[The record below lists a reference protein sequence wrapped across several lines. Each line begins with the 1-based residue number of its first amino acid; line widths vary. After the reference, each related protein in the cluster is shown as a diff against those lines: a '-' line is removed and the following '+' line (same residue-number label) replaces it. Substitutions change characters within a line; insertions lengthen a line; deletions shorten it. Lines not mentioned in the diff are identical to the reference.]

1 MPQDALLAAATALS
15 NDPSDA
21 SKHNLHRSF
30 IDRSNAWYA
39 AVSTIAQSMTAREIS
54 HVAWERQIGFLHLLE
69 QTVRLIG
76 FGISAQVE
84 VLVKVLLAMLSGSQA
99 GAWKRKHL
107 GGESTDVE
115 VDMDV
120 DVEEEGEDKEE
131 GVDGEGGDLN
141 DDAMEVV
148 KEGEGEGQETSMT
161 SSHYRDANQSS
172 KVRSLSLLRL
182 SGEQSIM
189 LSCSILP
196 ALSSPTLSYPVLS
209 YPVLHHPALSYP
221 TLPFSILP
229 CPTLPYVILLKAA
242 ISCSRFPSL
251 SLSITQVHNP
261 HKHYRHTYMPF
272 LKALIRSYNA
282 LLQTLCAPQ
291 RLFISTMEPLSSYPC
306 AQSS

>member
-21 SKHNLHRSF
+21 CKHPQHRSF

-69 QTVRLIG
+69 QTVRLVG

-99 GAWKRKHL
+99 GAWKRKHF
-107 GGESTDVE
+107 GGESTDME
-115 VDMDV
+115 VDV
-120 DVEEEGEDKEE
+120 DVYVDVEVEDKEGE
-131 GVDGEGGDLN
+131 VGEGDDLN
-141 DDAMEVV
+141 EDAIEVL
-148 KEGEGEGQETSMT
+148 KEGGEGEGQETSLT

-189 LSCSILP
+189 LSSAILP
-196 ALSSPTLSYPVLS
+196 ALPYPLSAYPV
-209 YPVLHHPALSYP
+209 PP
-221 TLPFSILP
+221 
-229 CPTLPYVILLKAA
+229 
-242 ISCSRFPSL
+242 
-251 SLSITQVHNP
+251 
-261 HKHYRHTYMPF
+261 
-272 LKALIRSYNA
+272 
-282 LLQTLCAPQ
+282 
-291 RLFISTMEPLSSYPC
+291 
-306 AQSS
+306 

>member
-1 MPQDALLAAATALS
+1 MLRGVVPQDALLAAATALS

-21 SKHNLHRSF
+21 SKHTQHRSF

-107 GGESTDVE
+107 GGESTDMEVE
-115 VDMDV
+115 VDV
-120 DVEEEGEDKEE
+120 DVEEEVEDKEE
-131 GVDGEGGDLN
+131 GVEGEGDDLN
-141 DDAMEVV
+141 QDAMEVV
-148 KEGEGEGQETSMT
+148 KEEGEGEGQEASMT

-189 LSCSILP
+189 LSCTILP
-196 ALSSPTLSYPVLS
+196 ALPCPIQFYHTLPYLTSPCPTLSYPIPPYSSQPHFTQRCHVLLS
-209 YPVLHHPALSYP
+209 VDFLLHLCPYLNY
-221 TLPFSILP
+221 TIL
-229 CPTLPYVILLKAA
+229 
-242 ISCSRFPSL
+242 ISTTVTPPSL
-251 SLSITQVHNP
+251 LLRFLYKLKTPSSKPSVPLRDRTSIPWN
-261 HKHYRHTYMPF
+261 
-272 LKALIRSYNA
+272 L
-282 LLQTLCAPQ
+282 
-291 RLFISTMEPLSSYPC
+291 
-306 AQSS
+306 